1 MQGAERL
8 IAKSEEQLKETFRKL
23 DEISYFNQVKV
34 IKAFHKNRVALR
46 HFSGST
52 GYGYGDEGRD
62 TLNQVFADV
71 FGAESALVSPNIV
84 SGTHALTVGLFGLLR
99 AGDTLFS
106 ISGNPYDTLQDVI
119 AGKDTGSLADFGI
132 SFE

>member
-84 SGTHALTVGLFGLLR
+84 SGTHALTVHFGKSLRYVAGRDRGQRYGLSRRFR
-99 AGDTLFS
+99 
-106 ISGNPYDTLQDVI
+106 
-119 AGKDTGSLADFGI
+119 DFL
-132 SFE
+132 

>member
-1 MQGAERL
+1 MQGAEWL

-62 TLNQVFADV
+62 TSIRFLQTY
-71 FGAESALVSPNIV
+71 SARRVRSFHP
-84 SGTHALTVGLFGLLR
+84 
-99 AGDTLFS
+99 
-106 ISGNPYDTLQDVI
+106 
-119 AGKDTGSLADFGI
+119 I
-132 SFE
+132 SFRERTR